1 MLGSRLKEL
10 RIKKNMSQQ
19 QLADLSGIDR
29 TTIGKYELK
38 NVRPSYEILER
49 MCNVL
54 DTTPEYLINSDITN
68 HTVCKEKP
76 KELTSFIKE
85 ADYTLYGSPVS
96 SEDKERIS
104 KIIEALYYDDTSKDK
119 KKKRNKC

>member
-38 NVRPSYEILER
+38 NVRPSYEVLER

-54 DTTPEYLINSDITN
+54 DTTPEYLINSDIN
-68 HTVCKEKP
+68 HTSSKGKP
-76 KELTSFIKE
+76 KELINFLKD

-96 SEDKERIS
+96 SKDKERIS

-119 KKKRNKC
+119 KRKRNKC